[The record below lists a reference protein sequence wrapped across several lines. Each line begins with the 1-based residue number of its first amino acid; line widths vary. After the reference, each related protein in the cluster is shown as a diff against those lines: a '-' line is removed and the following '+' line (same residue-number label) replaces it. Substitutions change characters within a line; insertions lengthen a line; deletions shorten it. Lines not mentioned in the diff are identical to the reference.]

1 MTRAERL
8 DRAAA
13 RAKAQLEAQRKALA
27 QIQAAQYAEE
37 KKARTKRRLVVGT
50 LVEDAGLFVLDDTTL
65 AGLFAALSRLVET
78 PDPVGVLEG
87 LLSDGSGPLGR
98 PVHGC
103 ALPAEGVAPP
113 VPV

>member
-50 LVEDAGLFVLDDTTL
+50 LVEDAGLFALDDTTI
-65 AGLFAALSRLVET
+65 AALFALLAPLASL
-78 PDPVGVLEG
+78 PDPVAVLDAM
-87 LLSDGSGPLGR
+87 LSEVDGSRGR
-98 PVHGC
+98 VVPGC
-103 ALPAEGVAPP
+103 AHRGGGVTA
-113 VPV
+113 VQ